1 MAIPTVSA
9 CAPSTIFTG
18 GQFVTLTGTNF
29 RLAYPAP
36 IVGGVL
42 PVPPPTV
49 SVTFDGVEA
58 ERVCVFSAT
67 ELTCIAPPHDP
78 GAVTIV
84 VRNLDVAGAPISGE
98 VATALAG
105 VTYARADL
113 SIESDFTRLTRALAK
128 VLKRQIID
136 NVVITTDTDFS
147 ERAGETS
154 FEVVDVGSLPCI
166 VIGVP
171 TTKQDA
177 FYDLDL
183 TPQVNRGEVFDERR
197 YMRTVDVTW
206 KISGYD
212 DKAIRSLNLLA
223 LTQQV
228 FSINNWLYL
237 DVDPA
242 DLSKGQVRYEM
253 LAGDFGATGNANNS
267 NVRSFAGEVTIKG
280 FTFEDVAGFPGSMIA
295 STGGTVTTDPSITT
309 ESI

>member
-1 MAIPTVSA
+1 MAIPTLAS
-9 CAPSTIFTG
+9 CAPATVFTA

-36 IVGGVL
+36 DVAGIL

-49 SVTFDGVEA
+49 AVSFGGVAA

-78 GAVTIV
+78 GAVAVTV
-84 VRNLDVAGAPISGE
+84 QNLDVNGAPIAGE
-98 VATALAG
+98 VVTLAAAA
-105 VTYARADL
+105 TYARADL
-113 SIESDFTRLTRALAK
+113 SIESDFTRITRALAK
-128 VLKRQIID
+128 MLKQQIID

-166 VIGVP
+166 VIGIP
-171 TTKQDA
+171 TTKINM

-183 TPQVNRGEVFDERR
+183 TPEVVRGAVFDQRR
-197 YMRTVDVTW
+197 YMRTVDITW

-212 DKAIRSLNLLA
+212 DKTIRASNLLA

-228 FSINNWLYL
+228 FSINDWLF
-237 DVDPA
+237 VDIDPS
-242 DLSKGQVRYEM
+242 DLSKGKVQYEM
-253 LAGDFGATGNANNS
+253 EAGDFGATGSASNS

-280 FTFEDVAGFPGSMIA
+280 FTFEDVAGFPGSMIGL
-295 STGGTVTTDPSITT
+295 TGGTITTDPSVTT
-309 ESI
+309 RNI